1 MGRLENK
8 IAIITGA
15 SNGMGASHAKM
26 FVEEGAKVVMTDVDV
41 DKGKEL
47 ANKLGENALFIQQ
60 DVSNEDDWKRV
71 IEEAEKTYGPVNI
84 LVNNAGISIFGYIE
98 DLTLEQYKKVI
109 NINQASVFLGMKYV
123 LPSMKKANGGSIVNI
138 SSMSGFIGT
147 PGFVSYDA
155 SKFAI
160 RGMTKTAALEF
171 ANYNIRVNSVHP
183 GLVATP
189 LILENGSEET
199 NKELTAG
206 TPLKRMATVEEIS
219 NLVIFLASDE
229 SSYCTGSEFLA
240 DGGSTAR

>member
-123 LPSMKKANGGSIVNI
+123 LPSMKKANGE
-138 SSMSGFIGT
+138 IGR
-147 PGFVSYDA
+147 A
-155 SKFAI
+155 SC
-160 RGMTKTAALEF
+160 RE
-171 ANYNIRVNSVHP
+171 RV
-183 GLVATP
+183 
-189 LILENGSEET
+189 
-199 NKELTAG
+199 
-206 TPLKRMATVEEIS
+206 
-219 NLVIFLASDE
+219 
-229 SSYCTGSEFLA
+229 
-240 DGGSTAR
+240 